1 MIFLCFCLG
10 DPALLIGLLLWSCLH
25 FKYYKK
31 RVSKQAFT
39 VLIKMRFAFTG
50 LELSFKTS

>member
-10 DPALLIGLLLWSCLH
+10 DPALLIGLLLWSCLN

-31 RVSKQAFT
+31 RASKQAFA

-50 LELSFKTS
+50 V

>member
-10 DPALLIGLLLWSCLH
+10 DPALLIGLFLWFCRH
-25 FKYYKK
+25 FKDYKK
-31 RVSKQAFT
+31 RASKQAFA

-50 LELSFKTS
+50 L